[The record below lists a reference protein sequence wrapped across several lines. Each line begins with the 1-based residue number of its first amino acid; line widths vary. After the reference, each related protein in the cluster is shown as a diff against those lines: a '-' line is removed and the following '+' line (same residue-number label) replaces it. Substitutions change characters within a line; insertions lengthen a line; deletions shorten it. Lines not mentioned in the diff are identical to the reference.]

1 MPQVTELREGGEEED
16 YTDTAS
22 SISQLDDEEEE
33 DELLDI
39 LDETLVDRVVAL
51 QDMLSPAQRQRLGSL
66 ASSTRGGLQW
76 LAGLSARAG
85 FVVASS
91 ALLLGVPLALSIVDE
106 QQVMAM
112 EKEMRLQQGANEL
125 LAPGASNQYSRF

>member
-22 SISQLDDEEEE
+22 SISQLDDEEE